1 MCPKRAGSLRSQAD
15 GVWLS
20 GENRKANWFTPG
32 FQIFTA
38 LECGRLPSAPS
49 VKVAV
54 LGFWRTD
61 SVLWVRKKKDFG
73 TKPIVLAMSG
83 GLKPTASKR

>member
-1 MCPKRAGSLRSQAD
+1 MRSQAD

-20 GENRKANWFTPG
+20 GEKRKVKRFTPV

-38 LECGRLPSAPS
+38 HECGRLPLAPS

-61 SVLWVRKKKDFG
+61 SVLWVRKKEDFG